1 MNEAALDDLYELGE
15 QYFPYLGRKDR
26 LTESWLAYTEALAT
40 YPRYRGC
47 CAWPEYVQF
56 RFPESGKSVR
66 KEYYAWSRVHS
77 RMSYEQMVVWRREA
91 AGRRGLSGKY
101 DLEERIAFWDLLR
114 DLSFPVRR
122 TAYLLSQKGSEADIM
137 ALLNLTPQELLAVKD
152 TLREALREF
161 AM

>member
-1 MNEAALDDLYELGE
+1 M
-15 QYFPYLGRKDR
+15 
-26 LTESWLAYTEALAT
+26 
-40 YPRYRGC
+40 
-47 CAWPEYVQF
+47 
-56 RFPESGKSVR
+56 
-66 KEYYAWSRVHS
+66 HS

-91 AGRRGLSGKY
+91 AGRQGLSGKY
-101 DLEERIAFWDLLR
+101 DLEERTAFWDLLR